1 MDRRNIL
8 IIVNLAIVI
17 LEIIGFALVF
27 KEVGAD
33 AFIYYT
39 EDSNLILLIS
49 SLVFLAYAFLK
60 KDLPSWFKTLRFT
73 AVVSTTLTFI
83 IVITVLSWMTDWG
96 LFNLLFQG
104 SMLYHHT
111 LCPLAAIISFVCLE
125 KYDNLNALTGVI
137 FTLLY
142 AIVIIPLNILEK
154 VIGPYPFLMV
164 NTQPVLETVFW
175 IVAIFLITYAIA
187 LVLKK
192 GNGKV
197 II

>member
-27 KEVGAD
+27 KELGTD

-96 LFNLLFQG
+96 LFNLLF
-104 SMLYHHT
+104 
-111 LCPLAAIISFVCLE
+111 PIISFVCLE

>member
-1 MDRRNIL
+1 
-8 IIVNLAIVI
+8 
-17 LEIIGFALVF
+17 
-27 KEVGAD
+27 
-33 AFIYYT
+33 
-39 EDSNLILLIS
+39 
-49 SLVFLAYAFLK
+49 
-60 KDLPSWFKTLRFT
+60 
-73 AVVSTTLTFI
+73 
-83 IVITVLSWMTDWG
+83 
-96 LFNLLFQG
+96 
-104 SMLYHHT
+104 MLYHHT